1 MSRPKRS
8 LVVTMK
14 KVDIPMYI
22 AVQCYPSYV
31 DHYLNYQMLILI
43 VNGVGE
49 GGGQHE
55 LYHYNS
61 CIVLLAHK
69 NAY

>member
-1 MSRPKRS
+1 
-8 LVVTMK
+8 
-14 KVDIPMYI
+14 MYI

-49 GGGQHE
+49 GGGGGG
-55 LYHYNS
+55 NMS
-61 CIVLLAHK
+61 CTTTIPV
-69 NAY
+69 

>member
-1 MSRPKRS
+1 
-8 LVVTMK
+8 
-14 KVDIPMYI
+14 MYI

-49 GGGQHE
+49 GGGGGGQHE

>member
-1 MSRPKRS
+1 
-8 LVVTMK
+8 MK

-49 GGGQHE
+49 GGGGGQHE